1 MRHDGTVNAGG
12 EMQVKRNVRLGD
24 TYAMVLV
31 RQDYWKIPQF
41 KNKWSVQA
49 CDISLDERTPSKT
62 N

>member
-1 MRHDGTVNAGG
+1 
-12 EMQVKRNVRLGD
+12 MQVKRNVRLGD